1 MPLLPPTSASDI
13 FALIAAVGCLCLLVM
28 CLWNMSQFRTL
39 RRAGSLTVDS
49 DSPGERGVHSPGER
63 GVHSPGELIPRIS
76 ILVPAR
82 NEERSI
88 RACVTSLC
96 EQNDTNF
103 EVIVLNDGSTDT
115 TAEILDDV
123 QRQYPQLR
131 IVHGKPLPDGWVGKS
146 WACQQLSDYALGD
159 EFIFTDADT
168 VHDTEMLTSVRV
180 MTSSGD
186 IDAFSI
192 IPHEEL
198 GTFAEHVVIP
208 MVHVLYFCYVP
219 NNLIHTAKN
228 VSISA
233 ANGQFFWFRRS
244 TYESIGGHR
253 AVQNS
258 MVEDVFLARTVKQA
272 GFRLALVDG
281 SNVVR
286 CRMYTSARDVTDGFS
301 KNLFPATN
309 YNLSLTV
316 IFLLHLLLFYVIPL
330 PLLFTDAVVYA
341 CVALASA
348 ACIRGLIAWRF
359 AMPLWHVFLQPVTA
373 VWAFVIGIRSIVWAY
388 SPTGPRWKGRSYPT
402 NRTTR
407 S

>member
-1 MPLLPPTSASDI
+1 
-13 FALIAAVGCLCLLVM
+13 
-28 CLWNMSQFRTL
+28 MSQFRTL
-39 RRAGSLTVDS
+39 RRTESRKVGATSAI
-49 DSPGERGVHSPGER
+49 HSPGEQ
-63 GVHSPGELIPRIS
+63 VVNSPGEQISRTS

-88 RACVTSLC
+88 RACIVSLC
-96 EQNDTNF
+96 EQHDTNF
-103 EVIVLNDGSTDT
+103 EVIVLNDGSTDR
-115 TAEILDDV
+115 TAEILNDV
-123 QRQYPQLR
+123 QRQYPHLR
-131 IVHGKPLPDGWVGKS
+131 IVQGKPLPDGWVGKS
-146 WACQQLSDYALGD
+146 WACMQLSEYASGD
-159 EFIFTDADT
+159 ELIFTDADT
-168 VHDTEMLTSVRV
+168 VHDAEMLSSVRAL
-180 MTSSGD
+180 TSRGD

-198 GTFAEHVVIP
+198 GTFAEHAVIP

-219 NNLIHTAKN
+219 NNLILQAKN

-244 TYESIGGHR
+244 TYDRIGGHR

-258 MVEDVFLARTVKQA
+258 MVEDVYLARTVKRA

-281 SNVVR
+281 SKVVR

-309 YNLSLTV
+309 YNLPLTV
-316 IFLLHLLLFYVIPL
+316 VFLLHLLLLYVIPL
-330 PLLFTDAVVYA
+330 PLLFTDSFLYA
-341 CVALASA
+341 SVALVAAASF
-348 ACIRGLIAWRF
+348 RGLIAWRF
-359 AMPLWHVFLQPVTA
+359 AMPFWHVFLQPVTA
-373 VWAFVIGIRSIVWAY
+373 LWAFVIGIRSIVWAY